1 MLRKRI
7 ILLTLSALMLL
18 IPIVM
23 PANAFAA
30 ETEGIQSEEEMS
42 FEIKDTRDLNVLKGE
57 LKNFIEENPNSTE
70 EEQDAHLINFI
81 NNAGLERPK
90 ARSIGDYMPGY
101 GSLNTKERELAKAHH
116 YKRLTFLMQ
125 QLLQHQKPIEVYG
138 SNGFQDNSDA
148 FRHCLWNALMKKS
161 LGTADAK
168 KWQQPMSM
176 MLVE

>member
-90 ARSIGDYMPGY
+90 ARIIGDYMPGY
-101 GSLNTKERELAKAHH
+101 GSLNTKERELAKAHP
-116 YKRLTFLMQ
+116 
-125 QLLQHQKPIEVYG
+125 LQAINVFDAATTATSKTIEVYG

-161 LGTADAK
+161 L
-168 KWQQPMSM
+168 SR
-176 MLVE
+176 